1 MRESILKSVPFNPQF
16 RPARISPAPA
26 MKNIL
31 FKAII
36 ALLFC
41 TSSVS
46 ADIVQFYLTGA
57 GGEGLLESNINPPT
71 GEPGTGGMGANGIF
85 FDTDLNELHIH
96 LEWGS
101 QFGYTDLSADVFKLH
116 LHGPTPDPAPGSYGQ
131 TGELLITLSMSNS
144 YVANATGGGVNDFF
158 ALDNVNVPHL
168 MDGRTYINVHLTD
181 TDTGVIRGYL
191 VRAVPEPSS
200 MLSLSL
206 LVGFMLST
214 RRIRNK

>member
-1 MRESILKSVPFNPQF
+1 
-16 RPARISPAPA
+16 

-36 ALLFC
+36 ALLFS

-46 ADIVQFYLTGA
+46 ADFVQFYLTGA
-57 GGEGLLESNINPPT
+57 GGDGLLESNINPAT
-71 GEPGTGGMGANGIF
+71 GESGTGGMGANGIF

-101 QFGYTDLSADVFKLH
+101 QFGYSDLSADVLKLH
-116 LHGPTPDPAPGSYGQ
+116 LHGPTPDSAPGSFGQ
-131 TGELLITLSMSNS
+131 TGGLLITLSMSNS
-144 YVANATGGGVNDFF
+144 FVADATGGGVNDFF
-158 ALDNVNVPHL
+158 ALDNINVPHL
-168 MDGRTYINVHLTD
+168 MDGRLYVNVHLTD

-200 MLSLSL
+200 ILAVSL
-206 LVGFMLST
+206 LVSCILST
-214 RRIRNK
+214 SRSRNK